1 MKCMADIFGTGYT
14 PQTMLTWY
22 FENESGGHGVRQV
35 CLHCGGGG
43 GRLQI
48 GDSIMCDSL
57 DCGVFFER
65 RKAAGEAAA
74 AEALCQAA
82 LALF

>member
-1 MKCMADIFGTGYT
+1 MIIITVLNAMDA
-14 PQTMLTWY
+14 Q
-22 FENESGGHGVRQV
+22 QV

-43 GRLQI
+43 GRLQSRD
-48 GDSIMCDSL
+48 GIMCDSL

-65 RKAAGEAAA
+65 KKAAGEAAA
-74 AEALCQAA
+74 AEALCEAA

>member
-1 MKCMADIFGTGYT
+1 MVQKTLPT
-14 PQTMLTWY
+14 S
-22 FENESGGHGVRQV
+22 EGGKMFVRQV

-43 GRLQI
+43 GRLQS
-48 GDSIMCDSL
+48 GDGIMCDSL

-65 RKAAGEAAA
+65 KKAAGEAAA

>member
-1 MKCMADIFGTGYT
+1 MRCLLYQLKAGRLMW
-14 PQTMLTWY
+14 P
-22 FENESGGHGVRQV
+22 QV

-43 GRLQI
+43 GRLQS
-48 GDSIMCDSL
+48 GDGITCDSL